1 MYAVHAWAVELSG
14 ASDLEPVLGEARS
27 EEEAVE
33 GRRHWPDTQG
43 LSTQGGIFPL
53 KAELE
58 VSQLG
63 QAGPRLAGKS
73 IFHLGTPENA
83 GF

>member
-1 MYAVHAWAVELSG
+1 MELVAWSRA
-14 ASDLEPVLGEARS
+14 VLGEARS

-33 GRRHWPDTQG
+33 GRRHWPDA
-43 LSTQGGIFPL
+43 QGGIFPL

-58 VSQLG
+58 ISQ
-63 QAGPRLAGKS
+63 QSHAGPRLAGNC
-73 IFHLGTPENA
+73 IFHVGTPENP